1 MAVKKIPQKTNPTN
15 KAVNNAAMT
24 KEFLGSLEFFL
35 ELYGLNK
42 FKDKKTKPPY
52 YIVEGKTII
61 KITVRIIDPS
71 SGDSPR
77 RKFLE
82 DLTKFLNFPPKQYTK
97 GIDLGEKGVFEAVY
111 DSTKS
116 NESSIGLIK
125 IPFKPVIKIICK
137 YYESSDGLKPSNILP
152 PIVDKWMTPEK
163 MIENVTQHLD
173 RQKKLDAETKK
184 QILLFMDKS
193 LNTTTGITLE
203 GPIDGVKIPAEF
215 VEILTAIRLVALLR
229 RNDPKL
235 KRTLQIPNKAALP
248 RFTSS
253 SPLLIFIPEAAN
265 FPLIDFQV
273 SYRKDDYKN
282 TFKVSTK
289 SQIKSKNTNTLKI
302 DQIFDSVQDVGQW
315 FRSMVGNMKREQFGP
330 ATVAFSALR
339 FTSSSKGAVK
349 KQTIPRELG
358 KNFVGPIAPAQA
370 AQRYAG
376 KVKIGFPI
384 DAVGHLLTRGPDIVN
399 LEEVIMKN
407 SQVIIRDVRTTP
419 TKNQI
424 KQFGEVCRDLVR
436 NITSINGDAK
446 IRDSVRNKKMAGI
459 SITENLISSNNK
471 VNDKPAEPTVANL
484 GKFCEKILEWASK
497 EKSKTRHNYF
507 PMFFEKVLQQKS
519 IIYAVGV
526 SSESGSKS
534 TGKLT
539 TVDFQYRSQINW
551 FSEYHNWI
559 GLRKKGDDALGLDIH

>member
-173 RQKKLDAETKK
+173 RQKKLDVETKK

-349 KQTIPRELG
+349 KQSIPRELG

-384 DAVGHLLTRGPDIVN
+384 DAVGHLLTRGPDIIN
-399 LEEVIMKN
+399 LED
-407 SQVIIRDVRTTP
+407 VIINRTVVDLRNKKIKP
-419 TKNQI
+419 TKQQV
-424 KQFGEVCRDLVR
+424 KEFGEVCRSLVR
-436 NITSINGDAK
+436 NITSINGNAK
-446 IRDSVRNKKMAGI
+446 IRDSVQNKKMAGI
-459 SITENLISSNNK
+459 SITENMISSNNE
-471 VNDKPAEPTVANL
+471 VEGKPAEPTVANL

-497 EKSKTRHNYF
+497 ENSKTKHNYF

-526 SSESGSKS
+526 SSETGNKN

>member
-15 KAVNNAAMT
+15 KAVNKVAMT

-52 YIVEGKTII
+52 YIVEGKTAI
-61 KITVRIIDPS
+61 KITVRIINPS
-71 SGDSPR
+71 SEDSPR

-97 GIDLGEKGVFEAVY
+97 GVEMGEEGLFEAVY

-137 YYESSDGLKPSNILP
+137 YYENSDGLKPSNILP

-193 LNTTTGITLE
+193 LNTTSGITLE

-248 RFTSS
+248 KFTSS

-339 FTSSSKGAVK
+339 FSSSSKGAVK

-471 VNDKPAEPTVANL
+471 VKDKPAEPTVANL

-526 SSESGSKS
+526 SSETGNKN

-551 FSEYHNWI
+551 INEYHNWI

>member
-1 MAVKKIPQKTNPTN
+1 MAVKKIPQKPKSTAKTEIQTNFVEPL
-15 KAVNNAAMT
+15 KA
-24 KEFLGSLEFFL
+24 FL
-35 ELYGLNK
+35 ELYGLKK

-52 YIVEGKTII
+52 YIVEGKTAI
-61 KITVRIIDPS
+61 KIIVRIIDPS

-97 GIDLGEKGVFEAVY
+97 TTDIPKEGLFEAVY
-111 DSTKS
+111 DSTSS

-125 IPFKPVIKIICK
+125 LPFNIKIICK
-137 YYESSDGLKPSNILP
+137 YYEESEGLKPSNILP

-173 RQKKLDAETKK
+173 RQKKLDVETKK

-349 KQTIPRELG
+349 KQSIPRELG

-384 DAVGHLLTRGPDIVN
+384 DAVGHLLTRGPDIIN
-399 LEEVIMKN
+399 LED
-407 SQVIIRDVRTTP
+407 VIINRTVVDLRNKKIKP
-419 TKNQI
+419 TKQQV
-424 KQFGEVCRDLVR
+424 KEFGEVCRSLVR
-436 NITSINGDAK
+436 NITSINGNAK
-446 IRDSVRNKKMAGI
+446 IRDSVQNKKMAGI
-459 SITENLISSNNK
+459 SITENMISSNNE
-471 VNDKPAEPTVANL
+471 VEGKPAEPTVANL

-497 EKSKTRHNYF
+497 ENSKTKHNYF

-526 SSESGSKS
+526 SSETGNKN

>member
-15 KAVNNAAMT
+15 KAVNKVAMT

-52 YIVEGKTII
+52 YIVEGKTAI

-97 GIDLGEKGVFEAVY
+97 NIDIPKEGLFEAVY

-116 NESSIGLIK
+116 NESSVGLIK
-125 IPFKPVIKIICK
+125 LPFNIKIICK
-137 YYESSDGLKPSNILP
+137 YYENSDGLKPSNILP

-193 LNTTTGITLE
+193 LNTTSGITLE

-253 SPLLIFIPEAAN
+253 SPLLIFIPEASN

-273 SYRKDDYKN
+273 SYKKDDYKN

-349 KQTIPRELG
+349 KQSIPRELG

-384 DAVGHLLTRGPDIVN
+384 DAVGHLLTRGPDIIN
-399 LEEVIMKN
+399 LED
-407 SQVIIRDVRTTP
+407 VIINRTVVELRNKKIKP
-419 TKNQI
+419 TKQQV
-424 KQFGEVCRDLVR
+424 KEFGEVCRSLVR
-436 NITSINGDAK
+436 NITSINGNAK
-446 IRDSVRNKKMAGI
+446 IRDSVQNKKMAGI
-459 SITENLISSNNK
+459 SITENMISSNNE
-471 VNDKPAEPTVANL
+471 VEGKPAEPTVANL

-497 EKSKTRHNYF
+497 ENSKTKHNYF

-526 SSESGSKS
+526 SSETGNKN

-551 FSEYHNWI
+551 INEYHNWI